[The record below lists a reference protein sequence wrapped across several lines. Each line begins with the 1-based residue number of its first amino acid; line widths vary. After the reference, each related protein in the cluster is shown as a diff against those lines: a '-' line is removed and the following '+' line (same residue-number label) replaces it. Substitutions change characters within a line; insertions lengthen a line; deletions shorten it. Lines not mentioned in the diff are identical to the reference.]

1 MQQVVRV
8 ISGFGIFAMIAI
20 VPPVYNMHVNRTYR
34 NFRVVRPGI
43 LYRSGQLTREGLA
56 QLIHD
61 HGIRTVIAL
70 RDSYPPG
77 KPPPDW
83 DEEQFCLKEEL
94 YYYRLLPKS
103 WWLTDG
109 KAPADENV
117 RKFQEIIDDPKHYPI
132 LIHCMAGTHRTGAY
146 CAIYRMEVEHW
157 TNAEAMAE
165 LQIGGYRHLFEEE
178 DIRSY
183 LEEYTP
189 RWKTLSSK
197 PKAPDPLPSA
207 CR

>member
-1 MQQVVRV
+1 MRQAVRV
-8 ISGFGIFAMIAI
+8 VLGFGIFAMIAI

-34 NFRVVRPGI
+34 NFREVRPGI
-43 LYRSGQLTREGLA
+43 LYRSGQLTREGL
-56 QLIHD
+56 QQVIHD

-103 WWLTDG
+103 WWLADG
-109 KAPADENV
+109 HAPADENV
-117 RKFQEIIDDPKHYPI
+117 RKFLEIIDDPKHHPI
-132 LIHCMAGTHRTGAY
+132 LVHCMAGTHRTGAY

-165 LQIGGYRHLFEEE
+165 LHTGGYRHLFEEE
-178 DIRSY
+178 DIRGY

-189 RWKTLSSK
+189 RWGIH
-197 PKAPDPLPSA
+197 
-207 CR
+207 